1 MNQRTTPSTFLDPI
15 DRTIVDILHR
25 DGRAPWSRVA
35 EQLDVSA
42 ATVRRRYEA
51 MHSTGTIRVVGAT
64 DVARLGMGMP
74 VFLQLSN
81 ARADLPELVSRLR
94 ARPEVRFFA
103 TLLGS
108 VDITAEMVLPEG
120 TDYGRLVGEITEGTS
135 ATVESLLITHAFASG
150 QDWAPPRESADPTR
164 LAPIETSP
172 AAHIDLTDSEAKVL
186 GMLMHDGRTGLGALA
201 SAISKSE
208 NTAARIIDQLH
219 RSGVLDFRILV
230 EPVHYG
236 FTTEFFLWLE
246 VEPRFLMETAS
257 TLAEHPATKYLTA
270 TTGRS
275 NLAGQFIVRDRA
287 ELFRFSTQVLA
298 SMPGIRTADICVQTA
313 VHKRVWTTLE
323 NGRYATDGQPLDPLE
338 YLQPC
343 R

>member
-1 MNQRTTPSTFLDPI
+1 MNHSTLTTTSLDPL
-15 DRTIVDILHR
+15 DRAIIDILHR
-25 DGRAPWSRVA
+25 EGRERWTRVA
-35 EQLDVSA
+35 EQLDISA

-51 MHSTGTIRVVGAT
+51 MHSAGVIRVVGAT
-64 DVARLGMGMP
+64 DVARLGMGTP
-74 VFLQLSN
+74 VYLRLSN
-81 ARADLPELVSRLR
+81 AHTDLAELVSRLR

-108 VDITAEMVLPEG
+108 VDIVAEMVLPEG
-120 TDYGRLVGEITEGTS
+120 VDYGRLVSEITEGTS
-135 ATVESLLITHAFASG
+135 AAAESLLITHAFASG
-150 QDWAPPRESADPTR
+150 QDWAPPRESTDPTR
-164 LAPIETSP
+164 LAPVETEP
-172 AAHIDLTDSEAKVL
+172 APHIDLTGSEAKVL
-186 GMLMHDGRTGLGALA
+186 GMLMHDGRTALSTLA
-201 SAISKSE
+201 SAIGKSE
-208 NTAARIIDQLH
+208 NTAARTIEQLR

-230 EPVHYG
+230 EPVRYG
-236 FTTEFFLWLE
+236 FATEFFLWLE
-246 VEPRFLMETAS
+246 VEPRFLLDTAT

-323 NGRYATDGQPLDPLE
+323 NGVYATDGQPLDPLE
-338 YLQPC
+338 YLQAQ